1 MASAERKMDTLRGK
15 IDDIHQAMTEVDS
28 SDYVK
33 LGDMQK
39 EIKEI
44 EAQIEALEEEW
55 MEAAEALG
63 E

>member
-1 MASAERKMDTLRGK
+1 MASAERKMDTLHGK
-15 IDDIHQAMTEVDS
+15 IEGIHQAMTEADP

-33 LGDMQK
+33 LSDMQK

-44 EAQIEALEEEW
+44 ETQIEALEEEW

>member
-1 MASAERKMDTLRGK
+1 MDTLRGK
-15 IDDIHQAMTEVDS
+15 IEGIHQAMTEVDP

-39 EIKEI
+39 EIKQI
-44 EAQIEALEEEW
+44 ETQIEALEEEW